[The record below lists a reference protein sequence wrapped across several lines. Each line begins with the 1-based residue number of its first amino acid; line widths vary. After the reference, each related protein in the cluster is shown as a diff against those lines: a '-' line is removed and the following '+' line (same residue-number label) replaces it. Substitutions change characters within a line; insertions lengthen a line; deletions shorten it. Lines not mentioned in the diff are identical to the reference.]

1 MFGQKMGVSAIST
14 PRALEIWRQ
23 WQIGLRGDPPAP
35 LRNPVPPPDL
45 KLGIRTEE
53 KSKIVNLPIYLVT

>member
-1 MFGQKMGVSAIST
+1 MEAVANRVKGG
-14 PRALEIWRQ
+14 
-23 WQIGLRGDPPAP
+23 PPSP
-35 LRNPVPPPDL
+35 PKKSGPPVPPTDL

>member
-1 MFGQKMGVSAIST
+1 MGVSAIST

-35 LRNPVPPPDL
+35 PKKSGPPVPPTDL